1 MEQIRIDSLTEIRY
15 TMILKPLSLHP
26 RETFKQRNK
35 YFTHILCISS
45 IIHDIENWENGSDSR
60 GGNGLG

>member
-15 TMILKPLSLHP
+15 TMILKPLSLSLHP
-26 RETFKQRNK
+26 REIFKQRNK
-35 YFTHILCISS
+35 YTLCVSS